1 MMENYIY
8 NEDKLG
14 DIYKKTIKGKMDITD
29 FLNAYTQAEY
39 LFRLM

>member
-14 DIYKKTIKGKMDITD
+14 DIYKKTIKG
-29 FLNAYTQAEY
+29 LQ
-39 LFRLM
+39 LMQPKNLYKGWR